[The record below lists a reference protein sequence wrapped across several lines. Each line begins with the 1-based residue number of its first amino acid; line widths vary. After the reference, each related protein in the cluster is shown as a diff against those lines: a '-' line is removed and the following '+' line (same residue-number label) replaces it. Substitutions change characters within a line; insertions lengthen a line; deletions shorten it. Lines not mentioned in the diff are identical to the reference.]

1 MNVDERTTANLP
13 PLDDLE
19 AWFEPEYWLEA
30 DIGVPVGYATESSH
44 KPMPVAVL
52 IYQPVSSKTIRSLDL
67 LRYRKPGST
76 WPRFDGPQPP
86 SFETVL
92 EARGERR
99 RKLVTRLKKGRR
111 MDDRKARERAR
122 QALVRIEGEP
132 PDKFYERVA
141 SAYQLLDKRFGT
153 PVKEISEL
161 AEVPHSTAARWVR
174 QCRIRPIDSETK
186 FLPPAK
192 EK

>member
-1 MNVDERTTANLP
+1 MNVDERTTANLA

-19 AWFEPEYWLEA
+19 AWIEPEYWLEA
-30 DIGVPVGYATESSH
+30 DIGVLVGYATETS

-52 IYQPVSSKTIRSLDL
+52 IYQPVSTKTIRSLDL
-67 LRYRKPGST
+67 LEYRKPGST
-76 WPRFDGPQPP
+76 WLRFDGPQPP
-86 SFETVL
+86 SFQTVL
-92 EARGERR
+92 EARGKRR
-99 RKLVTRLKKGRR
+99 RALVARLKKGRQK
-111 MDDRKARERAR
+111 DDRKARERAR
-122 QALVRIEGEP
+122 QALIRIEGEP
-132 PDKFYERVA
+132 PDSFYERVA
-141 SAYQLLDKRFGT
+141 SAYQLLEKRFGT

-192 EK
+192 EL